1 MRFNSRRHIICLA
14 LLFLPLTWVSAGIT
28 STALAQGPESS
39 KTSAKPASQ
48 PEVTPLTLYQ
58 NIISRADGQRCP
70 MYPSDSHYARQAFK
84 RYGVIVGWVLALDRL
99 LRCGHDETRRAPHVR
114 IKGNVLTYDPLQAN
128 TFWWD
133 KR

>member
-1 MRFNSRRHIICLA
+1 MRFNSPRRIIQSFFVFLLLA
-14 LLFLPLTWVSAGIT
+14 LISPGMVVMAMAGSPEPPSQAAPTT
-28 STALAQGPESS
+28 SRR
-39 KTSAKPASQ
+39 
-48 PEVTPLTLYQ
+48 EVTPLSLYQ

-84 RYGVIVGWVLALDRL
+84 RYGRVVGWVLSLDRL
-99 LRCGHDETRRAPHVR
+99 LRCGHDETRRAPHVL

-133 KR
+133 KH